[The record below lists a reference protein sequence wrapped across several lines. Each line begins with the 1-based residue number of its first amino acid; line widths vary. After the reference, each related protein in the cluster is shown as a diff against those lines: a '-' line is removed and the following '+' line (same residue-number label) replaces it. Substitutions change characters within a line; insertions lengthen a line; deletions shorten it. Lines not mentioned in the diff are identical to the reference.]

1 MRPTIKP
8 DTPIESFSPVPCLC
22 RFLARLLNGIGFAR
36 IDMLGASEAQGSNWW
51 RLTKLT
57 G

>member
-8 DTPIESFSPVPCLC
+8 DTPIESSSPAPCLC
-22 RFLARLLNGIGFAR
+22 RFLARLLNGIGFAK
-36 IDMLGASEAQGSNWW
+36 IAVLGASEAQGSNSW
-51 RLTKLT
+51 RLTELT